1 MAREILSVKLCELD
15 DRISR
20 LQGRIHLS
28 ESSDFDALD
37 DELRKMEKEC
47 SESRQAL
54 SDKLHHSKS
63 DAVMSLAG
71 SYDAVEDAIRQLKRC
86 DGKDRSADEKIL
98 LAEYSLDFALLAAET
113 ALYKALEA
121 IKAFKDE
128 QRSA

>member
-1 MAREILSVKLCELD
+1 MAHGILSVKLCELD
-15 DRISR
+15 DRIGR

-28 ESSDFDALD
+28 ESSDFDVLD

-63 DAVMSLAG
+63 DAVMRLAG
-71 SYDAVEDAIRQLKRC
+71 SYDTVENAIRQLKRC
-86 DGKDRSADEKIL
+86 DDKDRSADEKIL